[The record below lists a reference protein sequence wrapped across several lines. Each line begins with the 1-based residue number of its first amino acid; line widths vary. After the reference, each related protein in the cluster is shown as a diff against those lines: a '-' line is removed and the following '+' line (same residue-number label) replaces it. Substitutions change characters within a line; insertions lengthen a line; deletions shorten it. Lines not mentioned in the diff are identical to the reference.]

1 MGVFSKLKVLDLGWE
16 PGEDVRASMRED
28 FLGTFRQGRS
38 ARIEL
43 DQAGVMEVALR
54 FGGLSERVK
63 KIIY

>member
-1 MGVFSKLKVLDLGWE
+1 MGVFSKLKVLDLRWE
-16 PGEDVRASMRED
+16 PDDADSASMREG